1 MTLRKFIA
9 CAQLVLLVAGL
20 SLTTGCDVGTVTI
33 TYTQIA
39 NFYEYDPEFGAP
51 KVAEMAGGGALFVM
65 YKITA
70 IQNKGANSKQFWFT
84 EDNLYA
90 KCLAPPN
97 AICPGELNDEHN
109 VLPGAPLDYL
119 EHAKDQVVKAGTSV
133 YNLGCIV
140 IKVPALDPQKN
151 LLSLVDLSWHY
162 DGKSPQLLVNI
173 VRDDLNTTVAWVHPM
188 TRKILNDQCKGFF
201 L

>member
-20 SLTTGCDVGTVTI
+20 SLTTGCDVGIVTI

-39 NFYEYDPEFGAP
+39 NFYEYDDPDLSP
-51 KVAEMAGGGALFVM
+51 QVANFDGGGALFIM

-90 KCLAPPN
+90 NCLDAL
-97 AICPGELNDEHN
+97 CPGELSDQHN
-109 VLPGAPLDYL
+109 VLYGAPLDYL
-119 EHAKDQVVKAGTSV
+119 EHAKDQTVKAGTSV

-140 IKVPALDPQKN
+140 IQVPALDPQKN
-151 LLSLVDLSWHY
+151 VLSLVDLNWHY
-162 DGKSPQLLVNI
+162 DLKSPQLLVNI